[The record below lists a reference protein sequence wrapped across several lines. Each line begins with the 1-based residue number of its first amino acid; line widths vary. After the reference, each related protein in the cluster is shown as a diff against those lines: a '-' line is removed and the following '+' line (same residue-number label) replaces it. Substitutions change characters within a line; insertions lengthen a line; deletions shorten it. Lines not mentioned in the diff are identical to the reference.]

1 MKEKEMGSRSGG
13 NRLRREIWIHPDGG
27 RRVHRTTST
36 AQHSDSSNQSE
47 EDELAA
53 MSELEVS
60 ILNSAHVQSENI
72 EMKLYLINCGQNNEI
87 V

>member
-1 MKEKEMGSRSGG
+1 MKEKENGNRSN
-13 NRLRREIWIHPDGG
+13 NRLRREIWIHPEGG

-36 AQHSDSSNQSE
+36 AQHSDNSNHQSE

-60 ILNSAHVQSENI
+60 LLNSQQI
-72 EMKLYLINCGQNNEI
+72 
-87 V
+87 